1 MASLSDASTSNDA
14 GDPAAAPTRRKFSH
28 TTAVQRQ
35 CLLEWLEQPGN
46 FQLLTRPISAQALEG
61 GASSSSPAKRRKK
74 TDGYRSLAQHMNR
87 MTHTQW
93 TDKTA
98 RSRFE
103 SFMAAYR
110 KALRQNPHHLPPF
123 FERVDALFA
132 PRSSANVNRNRPETN
147 ASSPSKAIKAHEQAA
162 VVPVAIVSAA
172 TRNQEL
178 QPRRTE
184 PKRAVVSA
192 VVSAVPLAATVS
204 SSFAGETS
212 PLQALTTVPDELKEQ
227 FLRLESERL
236 AVRQQELELKRSELL
251 VRQEEGRQKLR
262 ADMLMRLVE
271 AGKSATEVAEFLA
284 LMNHE
289 TS

>member
-61 GASSSSPAKRRKK
+61 GTSSSSPAKRRKK

-147 ASSPSKAIKAHEQAA
+147 ASSRPKAIKTHEQAA
-162 VVPVAIVSAA
+162 AVPVAIVPAA

-178 QPRRTE
+178 QPRRAE
-184 PKRAVVSA
+184 PER
-192 VVSAVPLAATVS
+192 AVPLATTAS
-204 SSFAGETS
+204 SSFAEEAS
-212 PLQALTTVPDELKEQ
+212 PLRTLTAVPDELKEQ

-251 VRQEEGRQKLR
+251 VRQEDGRQKLR

-271 AGKSATEVAEFLA
+271 AGKSATEVAEYLA

-289 TS
+289 AS